1 MHICTIKCIKIH
13 ILTFDMHKKSKK
25 CLCFEKNNA
34 IWQKK
39 KYNISGVYKIQKY
52 ICILRRYIGLH
63 LYAFNRI
70 NNRRQLWT
78 TQKNH

>member
-1 MHICTIKCIKIH
+1 MHICMIKCIKIH
-13 ILTFDMHKKSKK
+13 ILTCDVHKKTKK
-25 CLCFEKNNA
+25 CVCFEKNNA
-34 IWQKK
+34 IRGNK
-39 KYNISGVYKIQKY
+39 KYNKSGVYK
-52 ICILRRYIGLH
+52 LRRYIWILTGYIGLH

>member
-1 MHICTIKCIKIH
+1 MHIYTIKCIKIH

-34 IWQKK
+34 IHKKK
-39 KYNISGVYKIQKY
+39 KYNNSGVYKIRRY
-52 ICILRRYIGLH
+52 ICILRKYIRLH

>member
-1 MHICTIKCIKIH
+1 MHIYTVKCIKIH
-13 ILTFDMHKKSKK
+13 VLTCDVHKNPKNVFVLK
-25 CLCFEKNNA
+25 KNNA
-34 IWQKK
+34 IWRKK
-39 KYNISGVYKIQKY
+39 KYNKSGVYKIRRY
-52 ICILRRYIGLH
+52 ICIPRRYIRLH